1 MTPELAL
8 SSPLEVRDA
17 ATAPRVACSHC
28 GQTVPQPSMVSGQAQ
43 AFCCSG
49 CEAAYGAILACGLA
63 GYYAVRDASAAEA
76 QPVAAGHRD
85 FNGMDDEAFAT
96 RYVRTLPSGL
106 WQTELY
112 LERVH
117 CAACVWIVERL
128 GQVQPGV
135 VSARLD
141 LTRSTVEL
149 VWDPQRT
156 RLSQVA
162 RWLDRFGYPPHPFR
176 GAQRQR
182 LHRQEERDLLLRLGL
197 AWAVSGNVMV
207 MSMSLWA
214 GWFDDMDLQTA
225 QLFRWASM
233 IIALP
238 SVLWSARP
246 FFSGAW
252 SSLRHGALHM
262 DLPIA
267 MGLAA
272 GYIGGAVNVLRG
284 HGEIYFDSVASL
296 IFLLLVGRWLQHR
309 QRRQAQEAAEL
320 LYALTPMRARRL
332 AADGTA
338 EDVALEHLQP
348 GDVVEVRADEAIPVD
363 GVIVGGQSCIDAAIL
378 TGESRPVTVGPG
390 CAVHAGTQNVSSL
403 LQVRVAASGEETRVA
418 KLMQAVQ
425 EAARRR
431 APIVAM
437 ADAIVGRFVAVVL
450 AVAALTALVWCW
462 IDPTVALDHT
472 VALLIVTCPCALG
485 LATPLAIHAA
495 VGRASRAGLFVKGG
509 DVIERLSQPR
519 RVWFDKTG
527 TLTQGRTALT
537 HVALDAALQ
546 PWVLAVE
553 RHSGHPLAKAV
564 VSAWQQIHP
573 LLDAQDVTAVVGGGV
588 AAQVAGHHVQV
599 GAPRWLAGC
608 ADPDDYQA
616 CAARW
621 ARDGVTPV
629 LVAVDDMVV
638 GALGFGD
645 PLRPDAAA
653 AIAALRQRGCEVG
666 IVSGDHP
673 AVVAAVG
680 RALGLPTTACHGGV
694 TPEGKLAL
702 VERAMR
708 EGGVVMVGDG
718 VNDAAA
724 LAAATVGVS
733 VHGGAEASLQ
743 ACDAFLTRP
752 GVAAIVDLLDGAQRT
767 VRVIR
772 RNIWISLFYNLIGS
786 GLAIAGLLHPLVAA
800 ILMPLSS
807 LSVVSMSYRS
817 RTFVPSGGS

>member
-8 SSPLEVRDA
+8 SSPLDLHEGDA
-17 ATAPRVACSHC
+17 ALRVACGHC
-28 GQTVPQPSMVSGQAQ
+28 GQTVPPALVVSGQPRQ
-43 AFCCSG
+43 FCCSG
-49 CEAAYGAILACGLA
+49 CEAAHGAILACGLA
-63 GYYAVRDASAAEA
+63 GYYAVRDAAGAEA
-76 QPVAAGHRD
+76 QPVAAGRRD
-85 FNGMDDEAFAT
+85 YSGLDDGSFAA
-96 RYVRTLPSGL
+96 RYVRALPSGL
-106 WQTELY
+106 CQTELY

-128 GQVQPGV
+128 GQVLPGV

-149 VWDPQRT
+149 VWDPQRVQ
-156 RLSQVA
+156 LSQA
-162 RWLDRFGYPPHPFR
+162 AAWLDRFGYPPHPFR
-176 GAQRQR
+176 GAERQR

-214 GWFDDMDLQTA
+214 GWFGDMDPQTA

-233 IIALP
+233 LITLP

-246 FFSGAW
+246 FFGGAW

-267 MGLAA
+267 IGLAA
-272 GYIGGAVNVLRG
+272 GYVGGAINVVRG
-284 HGEIYFDSVASL
+284 QGEIYFDSVASL

-320 LYALTPMRARRL
+320 LYALTPLRARRV
-332 AADGTA
+332 AADGSVA
-338 EDVALEHLQP
+338 EVALEQLHP
-348 GDVVEVRADEAIPVD
+348 GEMVEVRADEAFPVD
-363 GVIVGGQSCIDAAIL
+363 GVVVDGHSSVNAAIL
-378 TGESRPVTVGPG
+378 TGESRPLAVGPDS
-390 CAVHAGTQNVSSL
+390 AVHAGTQNLSAL
-403 LQVRVAASGEETRVA
+403 LRVRVAASGEETRVG
-418 KLMQAVQ
+418 KLMQAMQ
-425 EAARRR
+425 EASRRR

-437 ADAIVGRFVAVVL
+437 ADAMIGRFVAVVL
-450 AVAALTALVWCW
+450 GLAVSTAVVWW
-462 IDPTVALDHT
+462 LIDPMVALDHT

-495 VGRASRAGLFVKGG
+495 VGRASRAGLYVKGG
-509 DVIERLSQPR
+509 DVIERLSRPR
-519 RVWFDKTG
+519 RIWFDKTG
-527 TLTQGRTALT
+527 TLTEGRTALT
-537 HVALDAALQ
+537 HVALDPALHAS
-546 PWVLAVE
+546 VLAVE
-553 RHSGHPLAKAV
+553 RHSSHPLAKAV
-564 VSAWQQIHP
+564 VSAWQQACP
-573 LLDAQDVTAVVGGGV
+573 VREALDVTPVVGGGI
-588 AAQVAGHHVQV
+588 AATVAGHRVQV
-599 GAPRWLAGC
+599 GSPRWLAGC
-608 ADPDDYQA
+608 SDPEGYQD

-621 ARDGVTPV
+621 AGDGVTPV
-629 LVAVDDMVV
+629 LVAVDGVLAGV
-638 GALGFGD
+638 LGFGD
-645 PLRPDAAA
+645 LIRADAAV
-653 AIAALRQRGCEVG
+653 AIADLRARGCEVG

-680 RALGLPTTACHGGV
+680 RQLGLRGDVCHGGV

-702 VERAMR
+702 VEQAMR
-708 EGGVVMVGDG
+708 DGGVVMVGDG

-724 LAAATVGVS
+724 LAAATVGIS

-752 GVAAIVDLLDGAQRT
+752 GVAAVVDLFDGAHRT

-772 RNIWISLFYNLIGS
+772 RNILISLLYNLIGS
-786 GLAIAGLLHPLVAA
+786 GLAMAGLLHPLVAA

-817 RTFVPSGGS
+817 RTFALKGGH